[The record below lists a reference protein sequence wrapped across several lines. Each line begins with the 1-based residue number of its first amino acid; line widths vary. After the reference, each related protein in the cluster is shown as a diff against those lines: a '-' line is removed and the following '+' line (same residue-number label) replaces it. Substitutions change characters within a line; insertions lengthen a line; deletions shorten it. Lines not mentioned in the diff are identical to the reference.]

1 MPPGGPGV
9 RGRGL
14 HRWWR
19 PLKTL
24 VVADDDPDYCY
35 FVGVLLVPMAD
46 AVTIV
51 GEAGSGEEALT
62 LVLRKKPDIVVADL
76 LMPRV
81 NGIELTRRIKRE
93 LPDTKV
99 ILMSAYPTEANK
111 RLALVGGADGFL
123 DKAALI
129 NDLLPA
135 IRGTVDLLG

>member
-1 MPPGGPGV
+1 M
-9 RGRGL
+9 
-14 HRWWR
+14 
-19 PLKTL
+19 KTL